1 MLDVISHDY
10 SAGDTDWLET
20 VECWSHDPD
29 IVYHVIDWGF
39 WHVQTDI
46 HSRHRGAYNLA
57 SLILDAVRNEEDN
70 TKLTFVG

>member
-39 WHVQTDI
+39 
-46 HSRHRGAYNLA
+46 
-57 SLILDAVRNEEDN
+57 
-70 TKLTFVG
+70 